1 VHVGAAADVVDDG
14 PLGGRTGMTA
24 RRTRTDWTA
33 AAPFR
38 FAAGIEDTF
47 VPQERVGQ
55 RRLDEYELTQHYQ
68 YWRED
73 LDLLARTGADS
84 LRWGIPWYRVEPEPG
99 RFEWDWVDRVVDHI
113 AALGLTCIVDLMHYG
128 TPLWMT
134 RSFLDPDY
142 PQRVAAYAA
151 AAVTRHGD
159 RFDVWTPLNE
169 PNVNADFCGQ
179 RGVWPPYLTGED
191 GFCALTIPLA
201 EGIVATQRAIADV
214 QPDASFVCV
223 EAAFRYTGDAFP
235 IPRAILDE
243 RRFVVL
249 DLVLGRVGEDHPLR
263 EWLVGHGVDSERLD
277 RLTASAVAPDVV
289 GVNYYPAFST
299 VRFDADGAAVG
310 VEAGTAG
317 LEEVVGLYAARYGLP
332 VMITETS
339 RGGPLDE
346 RRRWLA
352 ESLATVGRL
361 RADGVPLVGYTWF
374 PFTALIDWAYRE
386 ATTPVDDWIVQ
397 MGMVDLRRVPGGGA
411 LERHPTVLVDDYAAA
426 ARQGMPAVAVRP

>member
-1 VHVGAAADVVDDG
+1 
-14 PLGGRTGMTA
+14 MTS
-24 RRTRTDWTA
+24 RHTRTSWTA
-33 AAPFR
+33 DAPFR

-47 VPQERVGQ
+47 IAHERVGQ

-73 LDLLARTGADS
+73 LDLLARAGADS
-84 LRWGIPWYRVEPEPG
+84 VRWGIPWYRVEPEPG
-99 RFEWDWVDRVVDHI
+99 RFEWDWVDRVVDRLC
-113 AALGLTCIVDLMHYG
+113 ALGLTCIVDLMHYG

-134 RSFLDPDY
+134 SSFVDPDY

-151 AAVTRHGD
+151 AAATRYGD
-159 RFDVWTPLNE
+159 RLDVWTPLNE

-191 GFCALTIPLA
+191 GFTALAVALA
-201 EGIVATQRAIADV
+201 EGIATTQRAIQDV

-223 EAAFRYTGDAFP
+223 EAAFRYTGDTFP
-235 IPRAILDE
+235 IPREVLAE

-249 DLVLGRVGEDHPLR
+249 DLVLGRIGDDHPLR
-263 EWLVGHGVDSERLD
+263 GWLTSHGADDARLD
-277 RLTASAVAPDVV
+277 RLAADPVNPDVV

-299 VRFDADGAAVG
+299 VRFDDAGVATG
-310 VEAGTAG
+310 VEAGAEG
-317 LEEVVGLYAARYGLP
+317 LDEIVRLYAARYGLP

-339 RGGPLDE
+339 RGGPLEE
-346 RRRWLA
+346 RRAWLR
-352 ESLATVGRL
+352 ESLATVARL

-386 ATTPVDDWIVQ
+386 ATTPVDEWIVQ
-397 MGMVDLRRVPGGGA
+397 MGMVDLHRVPGGGA
-411 LERHPTVLVDDYAAA
+411 LERRPTALIDDYAAA
-426 ARQGMPAVAVRP
+426 ARLGMV